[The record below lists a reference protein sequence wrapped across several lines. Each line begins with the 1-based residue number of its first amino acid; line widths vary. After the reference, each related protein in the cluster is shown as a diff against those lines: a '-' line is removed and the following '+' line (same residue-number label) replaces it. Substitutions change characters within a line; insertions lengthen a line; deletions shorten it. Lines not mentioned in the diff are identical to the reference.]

1 VREVIQETIDFSNS
15 IIATGPQ
22 TYPVRSCPS
31 QSLSFDWKQS
41 QIILEPVQMT
51 GAYIDNETGEL
62 VIGQDG
68 SLTRDDDVVIRIPAD
83 HIDKFIDRLCD
94 VIGIP
99 SAKP

>member
-1 VREVIQETIDFSNS
+1 
-15 IIATGPQ
+15 
-22 TYPVRSCPS
+22 
-31 QSLSFDWKQS
+31 
-41 QIILEPVQMT
+41 MT
-51 GAYIDNETGEL
+51 GAYIDQETGEL

-99 SAKP
+99 SAGKP